1 MLLFTMPIIRGIS
14 LGSTARM
21 CTSSSTCCVAV
32 SISACGSDWLTC
44 AYATPPHVSSVEQTR
59 IRNSVFMCRGLAEC
73 VNAILDLIVLLRS
86 VSAALTHVVVM
97 PAMGRGISRGRA
109 LRFPF
114 SLQPRRGP
122 ALSNDASARMR
133 RSPNKLLRCRSRRIG
148 SERG

>member
-1 MLLFTMPIIRGIS
+1 
-14 LGSTARM
+14 
-21 CTSSSTCCVAV
+21 
-32 SISACGSDWLTC
+32 
-44 AYATPPHVSSVEQTR
+44 
-59 IRNSVFMCRGLAEC
+59 
-73 VNAILDLIVLLRS
+73 LIVLLRS

-148 SERG
+148 SERGWEVAPFVRTDFALFKAETARQMSGRALPDAYRMSHAATWGAV